1 MVEPIR
7 YGAGGVPMVNQPK
20 PKSGG
25 CTKDCNHKK
34 G

>member
-20 PKSGG
+20 PK
-25 CTKDCNHKK
+25 KWRLHKRLQLQK